1 MPEFLCVTC
10 GTQFLESA
18 EVPAQCPICEDE
30 RQFVGYGGQRW
41 TTLDQLRRDHRN
53 EIAIQEPGLASIET
67 QPAFAVG
74 ERVFLL
80 EDAGGNILWDCISL
94 IDDSTIAWI
103 KQRGGLAAIA
113 ISHPHY
119 YPTRVAWSHAF
130 GGVPIYLH
138 ADDRQWVMRPDP
150 SIQFWQDERLAP
162 VQGVT
167 LVRSGGHFP
176 GGTMLHWPAGAD
188 GRGELLSGDI
198 IQVVPDRR
206 FVSFMYS
213 YVNHVP
219 LSAAIVR
226 RVAQTVA
233 PLAFDRIYGAF
244 AHRTVARDAKQ
255 VIARSVER
263 YCKAIDY
270 NTQPEVS

>member
-10 GTQFLESA
+10 GTQFPESA
-18 EVPAQCPICEDE
+18 QAPAQCPICEDE
-30 RQFVGYGGQRW
+30 RQFVGYGGQQW
-41 TTLDQLRRDHRN
+41 TTLDQLRRNHRN
-53 EIAIQEPGLASIET
+53 EFAAQEPGLTSIET
-67 QPAFAVG
+67 KPEFAVG
-74 ERVFLL
+74 ERAFLL
-80 EDAGGNILWDCISL
+80 EAAGGNILWDCLSL

-103 KQRGGLAAIA
+103 KQRGGLTAIA

-119 YPTRVAWSHAF
+119 YTTMVEWSRAF

-150 SIQFWQDERLAP
+150 AIQFWQGERLAP
-162 VQGVT
+162 VEGVA
-167 LVRSGGHFP
+167 LVRGGGHFA

-188 GRGELLSGDI
+188 SRGALLSGDI
-198 IQVVPDRR
+198 IQVTPDRR

-213 YVNHVP
+213 YVNYVP

-244 AHRTVARDAKQ
+244 AHRTVIGDAKQ

-263 YCKAIDY
+263 YCNAIGY
-270 NTQPEVS
+270 NTDPEVS